1 LAGIILKNIRSVS
14 FDTSFLLKE
23 RPGVDKVLKELKRDS
38 INCYITATVLSELE
52 MLKNYDRINEQ
63 LFKLAMSRWKHVGG
77 NIINFKNRLL
87 SEEIKKEC
95 VESMGKHHG
104 VSKQD
109 IINDCNILVTSL
121 KNGVDLFLSE
131 DFHFTSKITL
141 EVLNDVTNNACKE
154 YYQMCGEEMYC
165 VDTLTFLEAY
175 NRGIINIKIIEALRQ
190 NIRKPGKSLKDQV
203 L

>member
-1 LAGIILKNIRSVS
+1 MALKNIRSVS

-23 RPGVDKVLKELKRDS
+23 KPGVDKVLKELKRDN
-38 INCYITATVLSELE
+38 INCFVTSTVLSELE
-52 MLKNYDRINEQ
+52 LLKNYERINAQ

-77 NIINFKNRLL
+77 KVINFKNRFL
-87 SEEIKKEC
+87 SKEIMGHC

-141 EVLNDVTNNACKE
+141 DVLEDVTNNACVE
-154 YYQMCGEEMYC
+154 YYQMCGEEMHC

-175 NRGIINIKIIEALRQ
+175 ERGGINLEVVVALKL
-190 NIRKPGKSLKDQV
+190 NIRKPGKTFNELSK
-203 L
+203 